1 MFMEIL
7 ILLSLLI
14 GATICVDTAI
24 TVFTRNERRQEG
36 VKNETTTRRTTI
48 QSARP
53 KKSRKR
59 NS

>member
-1 MFMEIL
+1 MIAFLYFVALML
-7 ILLSLLI
+7 
-14 GATICVDTAI
+14 GATICIDTAM